1 MARQPPQAA
10 PQAGSPIAAEAGGG
24 LPAALAPGGAPH
36 TDPAALR
43 PPHLRGAPRPVAPA
57 RRPAPPPARPPP
69 CAPPAGSGAGRTVAL
84 LRPPRRSAPCRA
96 GGPLP
101 PRGGRGAPGGM
112 PLLPLTSAVQHVSS
126 PVMMRPSKLSPSAS
140 YWFNRSWQTHTRCS
154 FCSRVSIR
162 GTHLATVPH
171 RHHHSQ
177 RTGADAQLLTQLPG
191 RHLPIH
197 ADECWRTQGAP
208 PPLCSPRAGSGRPLA
223 LPSAPLSGAGRRLP
237 LCSSPPAAGS
247 RRPVAVAAKAA
258 AHHGHIIAG
267 AARPP
272 SGRFRACSVA
282 AALT

>member
-1 MARQPPQAA
+1 MPDPRHAPRRPEVERDAPSPCSARRAAA
-10 PQAGSPIAAEAGGG
+10 PPVGREDRF
-24 LPAALAPGGAPH
+24 LREVRRAPTA
-36 TDPAALR
+36 
-43 PPHLRGAPRPVAPA
+43 
-57 RRPAPPPARPPP
+57 
-69 CAPPAGSGAGRTVAL
+69 
-84 LRPPRRSAPCRA
+84 
-96 GGPLP
+96 
-101 PRGGRGAPGGM
+101 GGRGAAGGI

-154 FCSRVSIR
+154 FYSRVSIR

-247 RRPVAVAAKAA
+247 RRPVAVAAAAA